1 MFASTTWVPALRTC
15 SGVSARTAAWVPTT
29 MKAGV
34 FTSPCGVVKVAARA
48 APERDSSRKGKDK
61 AGESIC

>member
-1 MFASTTWVPALRTC
+1 MLASTTWVPAARTC

-34 FTSPCGVVKVAARA
+34 RTSPWGVAKRPARA
-48 APERDSSRKGKDK
+48 APARASRRKEKDK
-61 AGESIC
+61 GRESIC